1 MPVTLESCAKFWHN
15 WDMTQ
20 RTFGY
25 MRVST
30 GHQTTDRQEDALV
43 EAGVDVRDIYR
54 DVASGARFERVALE
68 ELIGTLEVHDG
79 ERVRRGGVVRA
90 GDTIIVT
97 SLDRLGRSLS
107 QVIATADELHA
118 AGIVLKTIKE
128 SIDYST
134 SIGRMLA
141 GIFASLAEYERT
153 LMLERVSDAR
163 AAARARGANTGRP
176 ATLTADQRRQIQ
188 RLHAAGESVP
198 SLVTT
203 FGVSRRTVY
212 RALEAAV

>member
-1 MPVTLESCAKFWHN
+1 
-15 WDMTQ
+15 MTQQ

-43 EAGVDVRDIYR
+43 AAGVDPRDIYR
-54 DVASGARFERVALE
+54 DVISGAKFERVGLE
-68 ELIGTLEVHDG
+68 ELIGRLEEHDG
-79 ERVRRGGVVRA
+79 ERIRRGGIVRA
-90 GDTIIVT
+90 GDTIIVS

-107 QVIATADELHA
+107 QVIQTADELHA

-134 SIGRMLA
+134 NIGRMLA
-141 GIFASLAEYERT
+141 GIFGSLAEYERS
-153 LMLERVSDAR
+153 LMLERVADAR
-163 AAARARGANTGRP
+163 AAAKARGTNTGRP
-176 ATLTADQRRQIQ
+176 STLSVDQKRQIQ

-198 SLVTT
+198 QLVATY
-203 FGVSRRTVY
+203 GVSRRTVY
-212 RALEAAV
+212 RCLAEATAQGAV

>member
-1 MPVTLESCAKFWHN
+1 
-15 WDMTQ
+15 
-20 RTFGY
+20 

-43 EAGVDVRDIYR
+43 GAGVDPRDIYR
-54 DVASGARFERVALE
+54 DVISGAKFERIGLE
-68 ELIGTLEVHDG
+68 ELIGRVEEHDG
-79 ERVRRGGVVRA
+79 ERIRCGGIVRA
-90 GDTIIVT
+90 GDTIIVS

-107 QVIATADELHA
+107 QVIQTADELHA

-134 SIGRMLA
+134 NIGRMLA
-141 GIFASLAEYERT
+141 GIFGSLAEYERS
-153 LMLERVSDAR
+153 LMLERVADAR
-163 AAARARGANTGRP
+163 AAAKARGSNTGRP
-176 ATLTADQRRQIQ
+176 ATLTADQRRQVA

-203 FGVSRRTVY
+203 FGVSRRTIY
-212 RALEAAV
+212 RAIEAEAAHKALAEAGVS